1 MSAILQNGRWF
12 DLNTRLEIDLEL
24 FIALSHLIHPS
35 PLHRTHLPVTTSPQ
49 LRAAVLQAANIACT
63 VLNRMVCDIDMSAFR
78 SNVSSGLV
86 NACYQSSSGDV

>member
-1 MSAILQNGRWF
+1 MSAVLQNGRWL

-49 LRAAVLQAANIACT
+49 LRAAVLEAANIACT
-63 VLNRMVCDIDMSAFR
+63 VRIVRIFEYRHVYLQVKC
-78 SNVSSGLV
+78 LL
-86 NACYQSSSGDV
+86 